1 MKLEFD
7 KKLSY
12 LVQSSLYINFFI
24 FQTLA
29 EWGITSALVPYAKND
44 SKNIQELVAR
54 VLNAVC
60 KFAELRG
67 FVVQQGGSKALCG
80 MSLECTEK
88 GQRQA
93 SQALARIGITQDPTI
108 AFPGQRVSISQCTML
123 QKLSKCEVKA

>member
-1 MKLEFD
+1 M
-7 KKLSY
+7 
-12 LVQSSLYINFFI
+12 
-24 FQTLA
+24 
-29 EWGITSALVPYAKND
+29 
-44 SKNIQELVAR
+44 AR

-108 AFPGQRVSISQCTML
+108 AFPGQRVSISHVGYPYKWQIWSIIVPSQGTSDIHERIL
-123 QKLSKCEVKA
+123 KIPLEFL